1 MKKDEKQKKIKIDHF
16 IEDKKDRVEVKMRGI
31 KSNVDFNKLK
41 SLGFVKQKQK
51 NLFTVRCACPGGR
64 VPIKRLKKM
73 IEAAEK
79 YGNGYVHLTARQG
92 LEIPYV
98 HHKDFDRVIDL
109 LAKAK
114 GEIGSGGP
122 RVRVPTACGGCEY
135 NPHGLMDT
143 QKMCQ
148 MVYKKFFGHPCNHK
162 FKISF
167 SGCPHDCVR
176 TNDIDLGFQGA
187 VLPGFSDKK
196 CVRCGTCS
204 YACKERAIKPDKEGM
219 PVFTQ
224 KNCVLCGDCIR
235 VCPREAWVVDKRGYI
250 VRVGGKHG
258 VHPLNGSVIARLVS
272 DSKVAPIIKKTLQWY
287 NKEGTSKGKIRIG
300 EILRKGSNME
310 NYMVFMKN
318 VLGEYAE
325 KKVRKPELIRTLN

>member
-79 YGNGYVHLTARQG
+79 YGDGYVHLTARQG

-109 LAKAK
+109 LAKAE

-122 RVRVPTACGGCEY
+122 GSGFLLHAADVSIIPM
-135 NPHGLMDT
+135 GLWIHRRCARWYI
-143 QKMCQ
+143 K
-148 MVYKKFFGHPCNHK
+148 N
-162 FKISF
+162 F
-167 SGCPHDCVR
+167 SGIPAI
-176 TNDIDLGFQGA
+176 TNLKSLFQA
-187 VLPGFSDKK
+187 VLMTVFGQMTSTLVF
-196 CVRCGTCS
+196 RELS
-204 YACKERAIKPDKEGM
+204 YPDSLIK
-219 PVFTQ
+219 
-224 KNCVLCGDCIR
+224 N
-235 VCPREAWVVDKRGYI
+235 A
-250 VRVGGKHG
+250 
-258 VHPLNGSVIARLVS
+258 
-272 DSKVAPIIKKTLQWY
+272 
-287 NKEGTSKGKIRIG
+287 
-300 EILRKGSNME
+300 
-310 NYMVFMKN
+310 
-318 VLGEYAE
+318 
-325 KKVRKPELIRTLN
+325 